1 MASTMIFFNDSIQ
14 NINDIIKLLTFR
26 SAYSVG
32 LLYTKADFFFDF
44 RSEFFFVEVVIWSN
58 IGEMNQVSMAAKV
71 NKAKRL

>member
-32 LLYTKADFFFDF
+32 LLYTKADFFLIFVQN
-44 RSEFFFVEVVIWSN
+44 FFVEVVIWSN

-71 NKAKRL
+71 KNLY